1 MVCAFLYTVLG
12 FIFFCAGRSNS
23 AARRKSLFANASA
36 RCTSNFSQETRSFI
50 PRFLYS
56 SFRMN
61 SQFFRNSISFSLGLK
76 SLDFKYPPVLVPS
89 FFTDDRLK

>member
-23 AARRKSLFANASA
+23 AARRKSLFANASD
-36 RCTSNFSQETRSFI
+36 RCTSNVSQETRSFI

-56 SFRMN
+56 SFRIN
-61 SQFFRNSISFSLGLK
+61 SQFFRNSMSLSFDIK
-76 SLDFKYPPVLVPS
+76 SLDFI
-89 FFTDDRLK
+89 